1 MLLPTIKL
9 IPELDTALLESLT
22 YDDWWHRVPAIIPD
36 HKKRLSS
43 FHNKNSS
50 TDFITNLCDYDN
62 PQNCEYMLWT
72 YLSCNPSA
80 MELLLMFQKNICF
93 SMLAYNTNPDA
104 MNLIEPNLIT
114 TYNRYCQHYNQL
126 SGNPSAV
133 HLLKKYKKVVNI
145 GYLLFNTNPEL
156 LDLILE
162 NDFVKQTNIWD
173 TYFLGNINSIDLFLC
188 YLGDGVRER
197 LDALFPATT
206 SGTTSTTSIT
216 TTTTS
221 PTKEHDIETLKNI
234 INEKVFS
241 WYYLCSNPDPY
252 AIKILRLFPE
262 KIHSL
267 IVTNPCDD
275 AYDLICITLK
285 EVAKTDRHIIKNLCK
300 NTNPR
305 MLKLLDE
312 YPPDLYDWCNLC
324 INPAAISIL
333 IKEEYRNRISPIY
346 LLQNP
351 NIFVYNY
358 ENMRRNTSVFKEEL
372 TARVLCPSNIVNWM
386 KQGYDEFLEYKDWV
400 V

>member
-9 IPELDTALLESLT
+9 IPELETALLLNLI

-36 HKKRLSS
+36 DKKRLSS
-43 FHNKNSS
+43 FHIKDSS
-50 TDFITNLCDYDN
+50 TDFITNLCDYDH

-72 YLSCNPSA
+72 YLSCNPAA

-104 MNLIEPNLIT
+104 MGLIEPNLIS

-126 SGNPSAV
+126 SSNPSAV
-133 HLLKKYKKVVNI
+133 RLLKKYKKVVNM
-145 GYLLFNTNPEL
+145 GYLMFNPNPEL
-156 LDLILE
+156 LDLILQS
-162 NDFVKQTNIWD
+162 DFVKQTNIWD

-197 LDALFPATT
+197 LDALFHLTT
-206 SGTTSTTSIT
+206 MT
-216 TTTTS
+216 TTPPT
-221 PTKEHDIETLKNI
+221 TKEQDIETLKNI

-241 WYYLCSNPDPY
+241 WYHLSSNPHPY

-262 KIHSL
+262 NIHSL

-275 AYDLICITLK
+275 AYDLIYNTLK
-285 EVAKTDRHIIKNLCK
+285 EFAKTDRVIVKNLCK

-305 MLKLLDE
+305 MLKLLDD
-312 YPPDLYDWCNLC
+312 YSPDLYDWCNLC

-333 IKEEYRNRISPIY
+333 VKEEYRHRISPIY

-372 TARVLCPSNIVNWM
+372 TARVLRPSNIVNWM

>member
-9 IPELDTALLESLT
+9 IPELETALVESLT
-22 YDDWWHRVPAIIPD
+22 YDDWWHRVPAIIPN

-43 FHNKNSS
+43 FHIKNSLN
-50 TDFITNLCDYDN
+50 DFITNLCEYNN

-93 SMLAYNTNPDA
+93 SMLAYNTEPNA
-104 MNLIEPNLIT
+104 MYLIEPNLIS

-126 SGNPSAV
+126 SSNPSAV
-133 HLLKKYKKVVNI
+133 HLLKKYKKLVNI
-145 GYLLFNTNPEL
+145 GYLMFNPNPEL
-156 LDLILE
+156 LDLILQ

-173 TYFLGNINSIDLFLC
+173 TYFLGNVISMDLFLC
-188 YLGDGVRER
+188 YLGDGVREMLTTLR
-197 LDALFPATT
+197 FPLTT
-206 SGTTSTTSIT
+206 N
-216 TTTTS
+216 
-221 PTKEHDIETLKNI
+221 EEDVQTLKNI

-241 WYYLCSNPDPY
+241 WYYLCSNPHPY

-275 AYDLICITLK
+275 AYDLICNTLK
-285 EVAKTDRHIIKNLCK
+285 EFAKTDRIIIKNLCK
-300 NTNPR
+300 NINPR
-305 MLKLLDE
+305 ILKLLDD
-312 YPPDLYDWCNLC
+312 YSPDLYDWSNLC
-324 INPAAISIL
+324 INPAAIPIL
-333 IKEEYRNRISPIY
+333 VKEEYRNKISPIY

>member
-22 YDDWWHRVPAIIPD
+22 YDDWWHRVPAIIPN

-50 TDFITNLCDYDN
+50 TDFITNLCDYDH

-104 MNLIEPNLIT
+104 MDLIEPNLIT

-126 SGNPSAV
+126 SSNPSAV

-145 GYLLFNTNPEL
+145 GYLLFNTNPDL

-197 LDALFPATT
+197 LDTLTPDTA
-206 SGTTSTTSIT
+206 
-216 TTTTS
+216 S

-241 WYYLCSNPDPY
+241 WYYLCSNPHPY

-262 KIHSL
+262 NIHSL
-267 IVTNPCDD
+267 IVTNPCED
-275 AYDLICITLK
+275 AYDLICNTLK
-285 EVAKTDRHIIKNLCK
+285 NSTRHDTIIIKNLCK

-305 MLKLLDE
+305 MLKLLDD
-312 YPPDLYDWCNLC
+312 YSPDSYEWANLC
-324 INPAAISIL
+324 INPGAIFIL
-333 IKEEYRNRISPIY
+333 VKEEYRNRISPIY

-358 ENMRRNTSVFKEEL
+358 ENMRRNISVFKEEL
-372 TARVLCPSNIVNWM
+372 TARVLRPSNIVNWM

-400 V
+400 I